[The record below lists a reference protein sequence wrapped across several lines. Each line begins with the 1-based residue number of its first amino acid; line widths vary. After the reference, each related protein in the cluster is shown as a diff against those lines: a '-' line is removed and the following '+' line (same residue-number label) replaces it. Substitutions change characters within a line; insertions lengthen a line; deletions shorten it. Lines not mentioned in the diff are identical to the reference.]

1 MAKFIAALI
10 ATLTLFGA
18 PAAYASQA
26 AHPTH
31 PTHPSKHQGDQQH
44 PYTYVLRGTV
54 NSYYPAVNGS
64 GSITITLTSSH
75 VEGIS
80 TKNAT
85 LTGTAL
91 TFVVAPT
98 THIVSPNGS
107 GIAAG
112 DQVLVKVRATK
123 GLSITTLGDGSYP
136 AQAVI
141 DQGTRGADL
150 GDQRGKNHEHA
161 MATYVLRGAL
171 SSYTAAS
178 AGSIGTIT
186 VTLLPRRLWDMN
198 LTGTTLTGT
207 ALTFF
212 VAPTTHIVVHHGSSI
227 TNGDL
232 GVVLVRA
239 PKGSDTTTLESYPAQ
254 AVIDQARSGASHG
267 DRGKDQEHSNV
278 TYTVQGTVS
287 NYVPANGSTDGS
299 VTVTLPLPRFWGT
312 PLTGTAVTATTLT
325 FTINGNTRIVSRNGA
340 GILHGEQ
347 VLVKV
352 RAPKGSSLATIES
365 IPATAIIDQAGRH

>member
-31 PTHPSKHQGDQQH
+31 PTHPSKHQGDH
-44 PYTYVLRGTV
+44 EHSMTTYTLRGTV
-54 NSYYPAVNGS
+54 VSYGSAS
-64 GSITITLTSSH
+64 GSTEDSISITLTSSH
-75 VEGIS
+75 VEGTS
-80 TKNAT
+80 S
-85 LTGTAL
+85 TGTSL
-91 TFVVAPT
+91 TDTSLAFLVTPSTRIVLHKASSLAP
-98 THIVSPNGS
+98 
-107 GIAAG
+107 G
-112 DQVLVKVRATK
+112 DPVLVKVRATK
-123 GLSITTLGDGSYP
+123 GLPIATLGDGFYP

-141 DQGTRGADL
+141 DQGKRGADL
-150 GDQRGKNHEHA
+150 GDHRGKNHEHS
-161 MATYVLRGAL
+161 MATYVFRGAL
-171 SSYTAAS
+171 SNYFPAS
-178 AGSIGTIT
+178 ASGSGTIT

-198 LTGTTLTGT
+198 LTGTAVTGT
-207 ALTFF
+207 TLMFH
-212 VAPTTHIVVHHGSSI
+212 VAPTTHIVLHKGSTI

-239 PKGSDTTTLESYPAQ
+239 PKGSDTNALGGRTAQ

-267 DRGKDQEHSNV
+267 DHGKDQEHSNV

-287 NYVPANGSTDGS
+287 GFKAGSS
-299 VTVTLPLPRFWGT
+299 ITVTLPPPRFWGT

-325 FTINGNTRIVSRNGA
+325 FTIDASTRIVSRNGS
-340 GILHGEQ
+340 GISTGDQ

>member
-54 NSYYPAVNGS
+54 VSYGS
-64 GSITITLTSSH
+64 AIGSTNDTISITLTSSH
-75 VEGIS
+75 VEGTSS
-80 TKNAT
+80 TAT
-85 LTGTAL
+85 ADSLLIFSVTSS
-91 TFVVAPT
+91 
-98 THIVSPNGS
+98 THIVVPKGS
-107 GIAAG
+107 SLATG
-112 DQVLVKVRATK
+112 DPVLVKVRATK
-123 GLSITTLGDGSYP
+123 GLSITTLGNGSYA

-141 DQGTRGADL
+141 DQAQRGEDL
-150 GDQRGKNHEHA
+150 GDHRGKNHEHA
-161 MATYVLRGAL
+161 MATYVFRGAL
-171 SSYTAAS
+171 SNYFPAS
-178 AGSIGTIT
+178 ASGSGTIT

-198 LTGTTLTGT
+198 LTGTAVTGT
-207 ALTFF
+207 TLIFA
-212 VAPTTHIVVHHGSSI
+212 VAPTTHIVLHKGSTI

-239 PKGSDTTTLESYPAQ
+239 PKGSDTSTLETSPAL

-267 DRGKDQEHSNV
+267 DHGKDQEHSNV
-278 TYTVQGTVS
+278 TYSVQGTVS
-287 NYVPANGSTDGS
+287 TFTAGSS
-299 VTVTLPLPRFWGT
+299 SITVTLPPPRFWGT

-325 FTINGNTRIVSRNGA
+325 FTIDASTRIVSRNGS
-340 GILHGEQ
+340 GISTGDQ

>member
-31 PTHPSKHQGDQQH
+31 PTHPSKHQGDH
-44 PYTYVLRGTV
+44 EHSMTTYTLRGTV
-54 NSYYPAVNGS
+54 VSYGPAFGITE
-64 GSITITLTSSH
+64 GSITVTLTSSH
-75 VEGIS
+75 VEGTSS
-80 TKNAT
+80 TAT
-85 LTGTAL
+85 AGSL
-91 TFVVAPT
+91 TFAVT
-98 THIVSPNGS
+98 SSTHIVVPKGS
-107 GIAAG
+107 SLATG
-112 DQVLVKVRATK
+112 DPVLVKVRAPK
-123 GLSITTLGDGSYP
+123 GSPITTLGDGSYP

-141 DQGTRGADL
+141 DQAQRGEDL
-150 GDQRGKNHEHA
+150 GDHRGKNHEHS
-161 MATYVLRGAL
+161 MATYVFRGAL
-171 SSYTAAS
+171 SNYTAA
-178 AGSIGTIT
+178 GPNSIGTIT

-198 LTGTTLTGT
+198 LTGTAVTGT
-207 ALTFF
+207 SLTFL
-212 VAPTTHIVVHHGSSI
+212 VAPTTHIVLHKGSTI

-239 PKGSDTTTLESYPAQ
+239 PKGSDTNMLGGRTAQ

-267 DRGKDQEHSNV
+267 DHGKDQEHSNV
-278 TYTVQGTVS
+278 TYSVQGTVS
-287 NYVPANGSTDGS
+287 TFTLGSS
-299 VTVTLPLPRFWGT
+299 ITVTLPPPRFWGT

-325 FTINGNTRIVSRNGA
+325 FTIGASTRIVSRNGSVITT
-340 GILHGEQ
+340 GDQ

>member
-31 PTHPSKHQGDQQH
+31 PTHPTHPDKNQGDRKH
-44 PYTYVLRGTV
+44 SDVTYRLRGTLS
-54 NSYYPAVNGS
+54 NYLAATSSTN
-64 GSITITLTSSH
+64 GSITVTLTSSH
-75 VEGIS
+75 VEGMSS
-80 TKNAT
+80 TGT
-85 LTGTAL
+85 SLTGTTLIVA
-91 TFVVAPT
+91 VAPT
-98 THIVSPNGS
+98 THIVLHKAS
-107 GIAAG
+107 GIANG
-112 DQVLVKVRATK
+112 DRGVVLVRAPK
-123 GLSITTLGDGSYP
+123 GSSVSALTSTP
-136 AQAVI
+136 ALAVI
-141 DQGTRGADL
+141 DQAQRGEDL
-150 GDQRGKNHEHA
+150 GDHRGKNHEHS
-161 MATYVLRGAL
+161 MATYVFRGAL
-171 SSYTAAS
+171 SNYTAA
-178 AGSIGTIT
+178 GPNSIGTIT

-212 VAPTTHIVVHHGSSI
+212 VAPTTHIVLHKGSTI

-239 PKGSDTTTLESYPAQ
+239 PKGSDTSTLETSPAL

-267 DRGKDQEHSNV
+267 DHGKDQEHSNV
-278 TYTVQGTVS
+278 TYSVQGTVS
-287 NYVPANGSTDGS
+287 TFTPGSS
-299 VTVTLPLPRFWGT
+299 ITVTLPPPRFWGT

-325 FTINGNTRIVSRNGA
+325 FTIGASTRIVSRNGS
-340 GILHGEQ
+340 GISTGDQ

-365 IPATAIIDQAGRH
+365 TPATAIIDQAGRH

>member
-31 PTHPSKHQGDQQH
+31 PTHPSKHQGDQPH

-54 NSYYPAVNGS
+54 GSYTAAS
-64 GSITITLTSSH
+64 SSDGSIAITLTSSH

-98 THIVSPNGS
+98 THIVLHDGLPV
-107 GIAAG
+107 AFG
-112 DQVLVKVRATK
+112 DQVLVKVRAPHK
-123 GLSITTLGDGSYP
+123 VSSVAGLGNLTAL
-136 AQAVI
+136 AVI
-141 DQGTRGADL
+141 DQGKRGADL

-239 PKGSDTTTLESYPAQ
+239 PKGSDTNTLGGLTAQ

-267 DRGKDQEHSNV
+267 DHGKDQEHSNV

-287 NYVPANGSTDGS
+287 SFTVGSS
-299 VTVTLPLPRFWGT
+299 IAVTLPPPRFWGT

-325 FTINGNTRIVSRNGA
+325 FTINGNTRIVSPNGS
-340 GILHGEQ
+340 GILIGEQ

-352 RAPKGSSLATIES
+352 RAPKGSSLAAIELT
-365 IPATAIIDQAGRH
+365 PATAIIDQTGRH

>member
-75 VEGIS
+75 VEGMSS
-80 TKNAT
+80 TGT
-85 LTGTAL
+85 SLTGTTLIVA
-91 TFVVAPT
+91 VAPT
-98 THIVSPNGS
+98 THIVLHKAS
-107 GIAAG
+107 GIANG
-112 DQVLVKVRATK
+112 DRGVVLVRAPK
-123 GLSITTLGDGSYP
+123 GSSVSALTSTPALAVI
-136 AQAVI
+136 AQA
-141 DQGTRGADL
+141 QRGEDL
-150 GDQRGKNHEHA
+150 GDHRGKNHEHS
-161 MATYVLRGAL
+161 MATYVFRGAL
-171 SSYTAAS
+171 SNYTAA
-178 AGSIGTIT
+178 GPNSIGTIT

-198 LTGTTLTGT
+198 LTNTTLTGT
-207 ALTFF
+207 ALTFL
-212 VAPTTHIVVHHGSSI
+212 VAPTTHIVLHKGSTI

-239 PKGSDTTTLESYPAQ
+239 PKGSDTSMLGGLTAQ

-267 DRGKDQEHSNV
+267 DHGKDQGHSNV

-287 NYVPANGSTDGS
+287 SFTS
-299 VTVTLPLPRFWGT
+299 SSITVTLPPPSFWGT
-312 PLTGTAVTATTLT
+312 PLTGTAVAATTLT
-325 FTINGNTRIVSRNGA
+325 FTIDASTRIVSRNGSVITT
-340 GILHGEQ
+340 GDQ

-365 IPATAIIDQAGRH
+365 TPATAIIDQAGRH